1 MPVTNKNQIS
11 CRNEGF
17 GVLTYKCKSSGVI
30 EHLPA
35 LSMAKGTIAKFHHV
49 CDIYLPTCACYLAA
63 SRKHHKIKVEV

>member
-30 EHLPA
+30 GHLPA
-35 LSMAKGTIAKFHHV
+35 LWTAKGTTPKFYHV
-49 CDIYLPTCACYLAA
+49 CGIYLPTCARYLAA
-63 SRKHHKIKVEV
+63 TRKHHKIKVEV